1 MLARV
6 RTALRLSDLV
16 RAALDRSADPV
27 AALEQ
32 AFAERFGFAHG
43 LLFPYGRVAIH
54 ALLTGS
60 GWQNREVLC
69 PAYTCVVVPDA
80 VAASGNQVVYVDS
93 APDHFLP
100 RWQDWQAAATPQTA
114 MAIITPLF
122 GYPVDKTCDEAI
134 RARAPGAFI
143 LYDEAQ
149 SYGTT
154 DKDGLQ
160 LRDADGA
167 LFSLGLGKLIT
178 SLSGG
183 MLLLRDDELYR
194 SVRAV
199 RDRYSIPGL
208 DRTLVLIAKG
218 IAAWAAYREPAVSLL
233 DRLPLLSAEDSDS
246 NQSETSGLPSD
257 GRVRASSYQAQI
269 GLGQFDQL
277 SAILADRRRI
287 GEFYEEKLA
296 RWGFRIFAHT
306 HRPTWPRFPFP
317 VADRD
322 ATIRALRAAKIQCGL
337 FLSSACTD
345 MPNAK
350 LWARTMINLPNWT
363 GMTITQAAGI
373 VDALA
378 RLRDANPA
386 AVAWPQA

>member
-6 RTALRLSDLV
+6 RTALRLSDLL
-16 RAALDRSADPV
+16 RAALRGSGDPV

-32 AFAERFGFAHG
+32 AFAERFGFVHG

-54 ALLTGS
+54 ALLTGL

-80 VAASGNQVVYVDS
+80 VAASSNRVVYVDS

-100 RWQDWQAAATPQTA
+100 RWQDWQAAPTPQTA
-114 MAIITPLF
+114 MAIMTPLF
-122 GYPVDKTCDEAI
+122 GYPVDKKCDEAI

-149 SYGTT
+149 SYGTI
-154 DKDGLQ
+154 DEGGLQ
-160 LRDADGA
+160 LRGADAA

-183 MLLLRDDELYR
+183 MLLLRDGALYR

-199 RDRYSIPGL
+199 RDRYGAPSP
-208 DRTLVLIAKG
+208 DRTLTLIAKG
-218 IAAWAAYREPAVSLL
+218 IAAWAAYREPAVSVL
-233 DRLPLLSAEDSDS
+233 DRLALFSGGDFDS
-246 NQSETSGLPSD
+246 NQSEIPGLPED
-257 GRVRASSYQAQI
+257 GGVRASPYQAQI
-269 GLGQFDQL
+269 GIGQLQEL
-277 SAILADRRRI
+277 SAILADRRRV
-287 GEFYEEKLA
+287 GEFYEGKLA
-296 RWGFRIFAHT
+296 ERGFRTFAHT
-306 HRPTWPRFPFP
+306 HRPTWARFPFP

-322 ATIRALRAAKIQCGL
+322 ATIRALRAAKIQSGL

-363 GMTITQAAGI
+363 GMTIAEAGRV

-386 AVAWPQA
+386 PVAWPQA